1 MLEALAV
8 KGHVFPPLKKKNEI
22 QQIPVSKT
30 SDGMIPPVAQYWN
43 PPPAGTMPPLWLHA
57 NGPSVENHDRQLK
70 KFDPQT
76 VMVSRMSM
84 MI

>member
-8 KGHVFPPLKKKNEI
+8 KGHVFPPSKKNEI

-43 PPPAGTMPPLWLHA
+43 PLPAGTMPPL
-57 NGPSVENHDRQLK
+57 
-70 KFDPQT
+70 
-76 VMVSRMSM
+76 
-84 MI
+84 